1 MATLIRQEP
10 DRETEDR
17 YAKAREEIRALFERY
32 RMTGRTAPE
41 AGEEPA
47 AEQPDEELALTGR

>member
-32 RMTGRTAPE
+32 RMTGRTPE

-47 AEQPDEELALTGR
+47 AEPDEELALTGR